1 MGLRS
6 RVGLMRGVGR
16 VPTWVRKALMCAL
29 MGVCVASAGAATR
42 RVSVE
47 AFRSD
52 LAQMQGLV
60 TACGGA
66 AAACDASKVVGDERV
81 GELSGDGKEGGGYE
95 VHWGWLRDSLKTAK
109 EAKAEDR
116 VSQMKEAE
124 TALVDMAADAGSPA
138 GDTSFG
144 RERKAAN
151 DVLAGKEFQG
161 ADTVTW
167 WDRLKARV
175 FGWIGRIFYGVGQ
188 LGEMAPWIGRLLEWL
203 LFVGAAVGVM
213 IFLLRS
219 LQRQRLKVSL
229 AEGAAKA
236 TAWDRE
242 GTDWAKLAEG
252 YAAEG
257 AWRDAV
263 HCLYWAAIVTLEGRR
278 AWRHNPT
285 RTPREYV
292 RLLNPGSAQQ
302 QGLRGLT
309 QIFERVWYGL
319 RDAKAE
325 EYARA
330 KVFYEELA
338 KASDGIAKA
347 GVAS

>member
-1 MGLRS
+1 
-6 RVGLMRGVGR
+6 
-16 VPTWVRKALMCAL
+16 
-29 MGVCVASAGAATR
+29 
-42 RVSVE
+42 
-47 AFRSD
+47 
-52 LAQMQGLV
+52 
-60 TACGGA
+60 
-66 AAACDASKVVGDERV
+66 
-81 GELSGDGKEGGGYE
+81 
-95 VHWGWLRDSLKTAK
+95 
-109 EAKAEDR
+109 
-116 VSQMKEAE
+116 
-124 TALVDMAADAGSPA
+124 
-138 GDTSFG
+138 
-144 RERKAAN
+144 
-151 DVLAGKEFQG
+151 VLALKEFQG

-175 FGWIGRIFYGVGQ
+175 FSWIERIFHGVGQ
-188 LGEMAPWIGRLLEWL
+188 IGEMAPWIGRLLEWL
-203 LFVGAAVGVM
+203 LFVGAAVGVVV
-213 IFLLRS
+213 FVLRS
-219 LQRQRLKVSL
+219 LQRQRLRVSL

-252 YAAEG
+252 FASEG

-292 RLLNPGSAQQ
+292 RLLKPGSAQQ

-319 RDAKAE
+319 REAKAE

-330 KVFYEELA
+330 RALYEGLLA
-338 KASDGIAKA
+338 AKTDGVAA
-347 GVAS
+347 GVGL

>member
-1 MGLRS
+1 
-6 RVGLMRGVGR
+6 
-16 VPTWVRKALMCAL
+16 MCAL
-29 MGVCVASAGAATR
+29 MGVSVASAGAATR

-47 AFRSD
+47 EFRSD
-52 LAQMQGLV
+52 LSQMMGV
-60 TACGGA
+60 V
-66 AAACDASKVVGDERV
+66 AACEDSAASCDVSKVVGDERI
-81 GELSGDGKEGGGYE
+81 GELSGDGEAGGGYE
-95 VHWGWLRDSLKTAK
+95 VHWGWLRDALRSAK
-109 EAKAEDR
+109 QAKAEDR
-116 VSQMKEAE
+116 ASQMREAG
-124 TALVDMAADAGSPA
+124 TALRQMAAEAGAPVKDEA
-138 GDTSFG
+138 FG
-144 RERKAAN
+144 RERKAVD
-151 DVLAGKEFQG
+151 DVLAEREFQG

-175 FGWIGRIFYGVGQ
+175 FGWIERIFYGVGQ
-188 LGEMAPWIGRLLEWL
+188 IGEMAPWIGRLLEWL
-203 LFVGAAVGVM
+203 LFVGAAVGLVV
-213 IFLLRS
+213 FLLRS
-219 LQRQRLKVSL
+219 LQRQRMRVSL
-229 AEGAAKA
+229 TEGSAKV

-242 GTDWAKLAEG
+242 GTDWAKLAEE
-252 YAAEG
+252 YAAKG

-292 RLLNPGSAQQ
+292 RLLKPGSAQQ

-319 RDAKAE
+319 RDAEAG

-330 KVFYEELA
+330 RALYEQLA
-338 KASDGIAKA
+338 QVKTDDVAA

>member
-1 MGLRS
+1 MKSKER
-6 RVGLMRGVGR
+6 RATVGL
-16 VPTWVRKALMCAL
+16 WVV
-29 MGVCVASAGAATR
+29 MGVLGVASAGAVTR

-47 AFRSD
+47 EFRRD
-52 LAQMQGLV
+52 VAQMQGL
-60 TACGGA
+60 
-66 AAACDASKVVGDERV
+66 AAACAGASAACDVGKVVGDERV
-81 GELSGDGKEGGGYE
+81 GELSGDGRAGGGYE
-95 VHWGWLRDSLKTAK
+95 VHWGWLRDALKGAK
-109 EAKAEDR
+109 DAKAGDR
-116 VSQMKEAE
+116 AESMKEAAGTLDE
-124 TALVDMAADAGSPA
+124 MAAEAGKPA
-138 GDTSFG
+138 GLSEFG
-144 RERKAAN
+144 RERREADA
-151 DVLAGKEFQG
+151 VLALKEFQG

-167 WDRLKARV
+167 WDKLKARV
-175 FGWIGRIFYGVGQ
+175 FSWIERIFHGVGQ
-188 LGEMAPWIGRLLEWL
+188 IGEMAPWIGRLLEWL
-203 LFVGAAVGVM
+203 LFVGAAVGVVV
-213 IFLLRS
+213 FVLRS
-219 LQRQRLKVSL
+219 LQRQRLRVSL

-252 YAAEG
+252 FASEG

-292 RLLNPGSAQQ
+292 RLLKPGSAQQ

-319 RDAKAE
+319 REAKAE

-330 KVFYEELA
+330 RALYEGLLA
-338 KASDGIAKA
+338 AKTD
-347 GVAS
+347 GVAVGVGL